1 MKLKQTL
8 VALDQLINAL
18 LGGWADETLSSRA
31 WRLRNKRPWVYRTI
45 DTLFFWDPQHCY
57 KSYVSEVERRQLPPE
72 LRT

>member
-8 VALDQLINAL
+8 IAVDQLINAV

-31 WRLRNKRPWVYRTI
+31 WRLRNKHPWVYRAI
-45 DTLFFWDPQHCY
+45 DCLFFWDPDHCY
-57 KSYVSEVERRQLPPE
+57 HSYQSELERRQLPPE